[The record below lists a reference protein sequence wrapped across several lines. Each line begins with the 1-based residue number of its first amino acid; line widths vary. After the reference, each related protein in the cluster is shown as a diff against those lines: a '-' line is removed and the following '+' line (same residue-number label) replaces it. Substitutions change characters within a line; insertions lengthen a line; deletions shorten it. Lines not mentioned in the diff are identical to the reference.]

1 MSCVS
6 PLCVVW
12 ELLYSFEYRNG
23 EFGVKKIHVSLDEKN
38 GNENDVP
45 DASLYISEI
54 LKSSGERRA
63 IKRVRVVAS
72 PVVYWGDEQLYPFL
86 GAASRYRTV
95 PWAFDEDGLVSE
107 DVKHELLSMP

>member
-1 MSCVS
+1 MSCI
-6 PLCVVW
+6 PPPHVVW

-23 EFGVKKIHVSLDEKN
+23 EFGVKRIYVALDK